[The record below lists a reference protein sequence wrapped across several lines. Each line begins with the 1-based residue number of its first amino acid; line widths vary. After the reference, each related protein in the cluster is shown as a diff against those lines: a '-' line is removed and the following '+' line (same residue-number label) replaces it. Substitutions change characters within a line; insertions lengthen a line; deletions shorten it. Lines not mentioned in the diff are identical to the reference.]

1 MAVIYV
7 QVTTGRGPPECSIAL
22 HHLCERMLRDGPRAL
37 LMRSQPQ
44 SSIISLNGVDAEEW
58 VRPYI
63 GTILWVCEDPLTPNR
78 RRKNWYLGVKIIVM
92 PKMEDIVIRDEDLQY
107 DAIKASGPGGQNVNK
122 RSTAVRLTHLPT
134 GLSTLSQE
142 ERSQKQNKTRALE
155 RMRHTL
161 KDRQAVEIAILEK
174 MNWTQHNA
182 LERGNPVKT
191 FYGPKFLENDEG

>member
-1 MAVIYV
+1 
-7 QVTTGRGPPECSIAL
+7 
-22 HHLCERMLRDGPRAL
+22 
-37 LMRSQPQ
+37 MRSQPQ

-78 RRKNWYLGVKIIVM
+78 RRKNWYLSVKMIVM
-92 PKMEDIVIRDEDLQY
+92 PKMQDIVIRDEDLQY

-155 RMRHTL
+155 RMRNTL
-161 KDRQAVEIAILEK
+161 KDRRAVEIAILEK
-174 MNWTQHNA
+174 MNWTQHNE

-191 FYGPKFLENDEG
+191 FYGLKFLENDGA